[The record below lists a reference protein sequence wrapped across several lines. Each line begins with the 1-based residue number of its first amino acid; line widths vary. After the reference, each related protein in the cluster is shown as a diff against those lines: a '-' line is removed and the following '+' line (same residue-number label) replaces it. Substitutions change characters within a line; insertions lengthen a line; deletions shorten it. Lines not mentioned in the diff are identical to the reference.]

1 MLKPHQPTSHRLL
14 CALAFLSALMGLN
27 VGALA
32 LDGTTQKEV
41 IVESTVALE
50 QLVRQAHQGDIS
62 PERLRTE
69 RVRVE
74 RKLDAHLAKS
84 AVAARPKEQLVV
96 NQARTDFNQQIMCSQ
111 EFEFFGSE
119 DRPEWGWYP
128 SRQIQSTGSVVKV
141 DKAGNAT
148 LTPAKH

>member
-1 MLKPHQPTSHRLL
+1 M
-14 CALAFLSALMGLN
+14 
-27 VGALA
+27 
-32 LDGTTQKEV
+32 
-41 IVESTVALE
+41 
-50 QLVRQAHQGDIS
+50 RQAHQGDIS

-111 EFEFFGSE
+111 EFEFLAPRIDPNGV
-119 DRPEWGWYP
+119 G
-128 SRQIQSTGSVVKV
+128 IQVVKF
-141 DKAGNAT
+141 KARD
-148 LTPAKH
+148 PW

>member
-14 CALAFLSALMGLN
+14 CSLAFLSALMGLN

-41 IVESTVALE
+41 IVQSTVALE

-96 NQARTDFNQQIMCSQ
+96 NQARTDFNVARSLNFLAPRIDPN
-111 EFEFFGSE
+111 GV
-119 DRPEWGWYP
+119 G
-128 SRQIQSTGSVVKV
+128 IQVVKF
-141 DKAGNAT
+141 KARD
-148 LTPAKH
+148 PW